1 MTTNLETDQNQQ
13 ALQTRRHGGTQTTAA
28 ESRVVVSR
36 PPRIPV
42 LGPRPIS
49 EGGPTLFVRV
59 DRIGDLVLS
68 LPADGKF
75 GEIENEGERD
85 VDWWISEGLGFVADH
100 AVPRR
105 RVREMK
111 AKVRFQEFKTILR
124 EVKARKYQT
133 AVVLHAPWW
142 MTALLWLARVPTRVG
157 PRSQWH
163 SFLFLNK
170 GVRQKRSLAEA
181 SEFEYNMRVMDTLAD
196 RPTILRE
203 PLKLAVDS
211 DWKAQTLKKFD
222 LTNHKYSVVH
232 PGMGGSARN
241 WPTSHYISWI
251 QEASKEETIVIT
263 GTATD
268 EPILDPIRQALEG
281 ARGVVWLNGKLSGP
295 QLLHVLDGARCVL
308 APSTGV
314 AHLAASL
321 GRPVIGLYSPVKV
334 QHPTRWA
341 PQGEAVQVLVPEVE
355 CPGKKACVGQT
366 CPHYDCMNRISLE
379 SVRSLWSAL
388 P

>member
-1 MTTNLETDQNQQ
+1 MARN
-13 ALQTRRHGGTQTTAA
+13 RRSGRPAHGPGRGPEGDDRGAA
-28 ESRVVVSR
+28 GAGRGR
-36 PPRIPV
+36 PGVGAGLGGGGPPAPPV
-42 LGPRPIS
+42 LPS
-49 EGGPTLFVRV
+49 
-59 DRIGDLVLS
+59 
-68 LPADGKF
+68 PADGQF

-196 RPTILRE
+196 RPTI
-203 PLKLAVDS
+203 
-211 DWKAQTLKKFD
+211 
-222 LTNHKYSVVH
+222 
-232 PGMGGSARN
+232 
-241 WPTSHYISWI
+241 
-251 QEASKEETIVIT
+251 
-263 GTATD
+263 
-268 EPILDPIRQALEG
+268 
-281 ARGVVWLNGKLSGP
+281 
-295 QLLHVLDGARCVL
+295 
-308 APSTGV
+308 
-314 AHLAASL
+314 
-321 GRPVIGLYSPVKV
+321 
-334 QHPTRWA
+334 
-341 PQGEAVQVLVPEVE
+341 
-355 CPGKKACVGQT
+355 
-366 CPHYDCMNRISLE
+366 
-379 SVRSLWSAL
+379 
-388 P
+388 